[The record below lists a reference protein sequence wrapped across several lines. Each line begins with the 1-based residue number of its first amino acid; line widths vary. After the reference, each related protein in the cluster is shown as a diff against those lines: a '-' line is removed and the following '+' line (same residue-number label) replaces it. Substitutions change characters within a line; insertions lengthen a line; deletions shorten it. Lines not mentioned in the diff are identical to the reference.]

1 MTKDSKTLRKKLKQI
16 VLESAHE
23 AQRPYELDCGKTH
36 EILHVDRYLDV
47 ADAILPFFESE
58 IVLAKKEAYEEVIE
72 FVENSWDKEDLGTYD
87 YKYAKAAI
95 IPNLLKDLR
104 SKFLSESPK
113 EV

>member
-1 MTKDSKTLRKKLKQI
+1 MTKDSKILRKRLEEKFTDGI
-16 VLESAHE
+16 GVPTDDYDGEENYSGGFSDRTEDVLAFIE
-23 AQRPYELDCGKTH
+23 AEL
-36 EILHVDRYLDV
+36 
-47 ADAILPFFESE
+47 A
-58 IVLAKKEAYEEVIE
+58 LAKKEAYEEVIE